1 MTDNLILTTVESSID
16 GLYTPEG
23 HFLTENKE
31 LDAENEVLGFDV
43 GRQWDLEPAGDDDK
57 GMSNGYLMEEHEMT
71 RRWHDHAV
79 LLIPKEGLL
88 DLVRPD
94 GGQNTSRRP
103 VRSTRDQET
112 HHPGMTLVVAM
123 VVDDLEKNPGGTFKV
138 VDNIIDELCDSGND
152 TQVLCT
158 CINPIVNWC
167 LRSGYMPLYTTAFRK
182 TPITV
187 VHVLVE
193 YLAKKYQGSENS
205 IDWKEW
211 LDDITKKPIGRFG
224 ISYRN
229 FSRTFLAV
237 SPPVWKSFDAWSE
250 TIMDEKLDS
259 ELSWEYKDLEMILDL
274 IRLRCDNTHWIVNR
288 LLPRVAS
295 GYHNEG
301 HSALLIQLLFHI
313 YQFRKEPQ
321 FKHAKAMF
329 ESIINHSDGKLEFSP
344 DRLEPTEEA
353 WLVQTPRH
361 DMICGP
367 FVRLTTECHAIGAFV
382 EASRILKETFSL
394 FVTEKVKW
402 ILVKDPFGL
411 IFCLITPL
419 IRLSADGLWRK
430 VPALLEVL
438 ELLVRKIIRLDL
450 PRQSQAVGGLVF
462 PRVRLWVL

>member
-158 CINPIVNWC
+158 CINPIVN
-167 LRSGYMPLYTTAFRK
+167 
-182 TPITV
+182 
-187 VHVLVE
+187 
-193 YLAKKYQGSENS
+193 
-205 IDWKEW
+205 W

>member
-1 MTDNLILTTVESSID
+1 MLFAETTHEMTDNLILTTVESSID

-23 HFLTENKE
+23 HSLTENKE

-43 GRQWDLEPAGDDDK
+43 GRQWGLEPAGDDDK

-112 HHPGMTLVVAM
+112 HHPGMTPVVAM
-123 VVDDLEKNPGGTFKV
+123 VVDDLEKNPGGTVKV
-138 VDNIIDELCDSGND
+138 AENIIDELCDSGND

-182 TPITV
+182 PPITV
-187 VHVLVE
+187 VHVLAE
-193 YLAKKYQGSENS
+193 YIAKNYQGSEDS

-211 LDDITKKPIGRFG
+211 LDDIIKKPIRRFG
-224 ISYRN
+224 ISYRD
-229 FSRTFLAV
+229 FSRTILAV
-237 SPPVWKSFDAWSE
+237 SPIVWKSFDAWSE

-288 LLPRVAS
+288 VTKTAAQAQPDLRSLVFNYS
-295 GYHNEG
+295 G
-301 HSALLIQLLFHI
+301 L
-313 YQFRKEPQ
+313 
-321 FKHAKAMF
+321 
-329 ESIINHSDGKLEFSP
+329 
-344 DRLEPTEEA
+344 
-353 WLVQTPRH
+353 
-361 DMICGP
+361 
-367 FVRLTTECHAIGAFV
+367 
-382 EASRILKETFSL
+382 
-394 FVTEKVKW
+394 EKV
-402 ILVKDPFGL
+402 LQ
-411 IFCLITPL
+411 PL
-419 IRLSADGLWRK
+419 REHFMRK
-430 VPALLEVL
+430 ALGEQRYREIILLEGVTPYGPPL
-438 ELLVRKIIRLDL
+438 NSAEVRGPPTGDGSQPGKRLCTSEMGAIDRGL
-450 PRQSQAVGGLVF
+450 PYNQTAGQTEAGNV
-462 PRVRLWVL
+462 

>member
-1 MTDNLILTTVESSID
+1 MLFAETTHEMTDNLILTTVESSID

-112 HHPGMTLVVAM
+112 HHPGMTPVVAM
-123 VVDDLEKNPGGTFKV
+123 VVDDLEKNPGGTFKMA
-138 VDNIIDELCDSGND
+138 DNIIDELCDSGND

-187 VHVLVE
+187 VHVLAE
-193 YLAKKYQGSENS
+193 YLVKKYQGSEDS

-211 LDDITKKPIGRFG
+211 LDDITKKPTGRFG

-229 FSRTFLAV
+229 FSRTILADT
-237 SPPVWKSFDAWSE
+237 VWEFNASK
-250 TIMDEKLDS
+250 TR
-259 ELSWEYKDLEMILDL
+259 
-274 IRLRCDNTHWIVNR
+274 RL
-288 LLPRVAS
+288 
-295 GYHNEG
+295 
-301 HSALLIQLLFHI
+301 HI
-313 YQFRKEPQ
+313 E
-321 FKHAKAMF
+321 
-329 ESIINHSDGKLEFSP
+329 
-344 DRLEPTEEA
+344 
-353 WLVQTPRH
+353 
-361 DMICGP
+361 
-367 FVRLTTECHAIGAFV
+367 HAIGV
-382 EASRILKETFSL
+382 EESL
-394 FVTEKVKW
+394 QALRVLNQTTGTCEKLRVTKTAAQAQPDLRSLVFNYSGLEKV
-402 ILVKDPFGL
+402 LQ
-411 IFCLITPL
+411 PL
-419 IRLSADGLWRK
+419 RGHFMRK
-430 VPALLEVL
+430 ALGEQRYREIILLEGVTPYGPPL
-438 ELLVRKIIRLDL
+438 NSAEVRRPPTGDGSQPGKRLCTSEMGAIDRGL
-450 PRQSQAVGGLVF
+450 PYNQTAGQTEAGNV
-462 PRVRLWVL
+462 

>member
-112 HHPGMTLVVAM
+112 HHPGMTPVVAM
-123 VVDDLEKNPGGTFKV
+123 VVDDLEKNPGGTFKMA
-138 VDNIIDELCDSGND
+138 DNIIDELCDSGND

-187 VHVLVE
+187 VHVLAE
-193 YLAKKYQGSENS
+193 YLVKKYQGSEDS

-211 LDDITKKPIGRFG
+211 LDDITKKPTGRFG

-229 FSRTFLAV
+229 FSRTILAV
-237 SPPVWKSFDAWSE
+237 SPSVWKSFDA
-250 TIMDEKLDS
+250 
-259 ELSWEYKDLEMILDL
+259 
-274 IRLRCDNTHWIVNR
+274 
-288 LLPRVAS
+288 
-295 GYHNEG
+295 
-301 HSALLIQLLFHI
+301 
-313 YQFRKEPQ
+313 
-321 FKHAKAMF
+321 
-329 ESIINHSDGKLEFSP
+329 
-344 DRLEPTEEA
+344 
-353 WLVQTPRH
+353 
-361 DMICGP
+361 
-367 FVRLTTECHAIGAFV
+367 
-382 EASRILKETFSL
+382 
-394 FVTEKVKW
+394 
-402 ILVKDPFGL
+402 
-411 IFCLITPL
+411 
-419 IRLSADGLWRK
+419 
-430 VPALLEVL
+430 
-438 ELLVRKIIRLDL
+438 
-450 PRQSQAVGGLVF
+450 
-462 PRVRLWVL
+462 

>member
-237 SPPVWKSFDAWSE
+237 SPPVWKFFDAWSE

-288 LLPRVAS
+288 FVYLVLPTV
-295 GYHNEG
+295 
-301 HSALLIQLLFHI
+301 I
-313 YQFRKEPQ
+313 YFSQFDA
-321 FKHAKAMF
+321 H
-329 ESIINHSDGKLEFSP
+329 
-344 DRLEPTEEA
+344 
-353 WLVQTPRH
+353 V
-361 DMICGP
+361 
-367 FVRLTTECHAIGAFV
+367 
-382 EASRILKETFSL
+382 TF
-394 FVTEKVKW
+394 
-402 ILVKDPFGL
+402 
-411 IFCLITPL
+411 
-419 IRLSADGLWRK
+419 
-430 VPALLEVL
+430 
-438 ELLVRKIIRLDL
+438 
-450 PRQSQAVGGLVF
+450 
-462 PRVRLWVL
+462 